1 MSAARR
7 LTSLA
12 AHVVAAETETTPVE
26 VVDPATLNIHADAD
40 APLSDTEIETFL
52 SDGYVVLPGVLG
64 DGAGSYNEALKAD
77 LDKMID
83 ARKAH
88 QADNSQPMPHVVEF
102 GSLGEL
108 VAHPPIVEK
117 VKQLMASSG
126 NKRTDFS
133 LHHIHAARHDEGE
146 GPSYWHQDYE

>member
-1 MSAARR
+1 MSTTRR
-7 LTSLA
+7 LTTLT
-12 AHVVAAETETTPVE
+12 AHVVASETQVAE

-40 APLSDTEIETFL
+40 APLSDSEIEAFQ

-64 DGAGSYNEALKAD
+64 DGAGSFNEALKAD
-77 LDKMID
+77 LDRLID
-83 ARKAH
+83 ARKAQ
-88 QADNSQPMPHVVEF
+88 QADKSQPLPHVVEF

-108 VAHPPIVEK
+108 VAHPPIVDK
-117 VKQLMASSG
+117 VTQLMSSYG

-133 LHHIHAARHDEGE
+133 LHHIHAARHDEGQ

>member
-1 MSAARR
+1 MSATRR

-12 AHVVAAETETTPVE
+12 AHVVAAETEIAAE
-26 VVDPATLNIHADAD
+26 VVNQAMLNIHADAD

-64 DGAGSYNEALKAD
+64 DGAGSYNDALKAD
-77 LDKMID
+77 LDRMID
-83 ARKAH
+83 ARRAH
-88 QADNSQPMPHVVEF
+88 QEDNSQPMPHVVEF

-108 VAHPPIVEK
+108 CAHPPIVDK
-117 VKQLMASSG
+117 VKQLMGSYG

-133 LHHIHAARHDEGE
+133 LHHIHAARHDVGE
-146 GPSYWHQDYE
+146 GSSYWHQDYE

>member
-64 DGAGSYNEALKAD
+64 DGAGSYNEALKA
-77 LDKMID
+77 IQQG
-83 ARKAH
+83 H
-88 QADNSQPMPHVVEF
+88 QLQLTKLRSHLF
-102 GSLGEL
+102 GSTRSPWQAL
-108 VAHPPIVEK
+108 
-117 VKQLMASSG
+117 
-126 NKRTDFS
+126 
-133 LHHIHAARHDEGE
+133 
-146 GPSYWHQDYE
+146 